1 MVSDSDWTGSG
12 REMTDLRGTP
22 LADHRQKL
30 ILSVLKAHGEC
41 RVSELARQFQL
52 SEMTVRRDL
61 RTLEERGLLKRVH
74 GGAVMADRDVVYQIR
89 ARLGLWQKQQIGRT
103 AAGLIHSGQSIYLDA
118 GTTTLE
124 VARAICNNLAHVT
137 HLTITTHGINI
148 ANELAGKTPHRLIL
162 IGGEVYQNAFSV
174 VGNTAEAQVAARQY
188 DVFFMAAGGVDRD
201 SGWSN
206 TNFAEALI
214 KRAAL
219 AQSRVA
225 YAVVDSSKWAN
236 PCQVGVCPLDAA
248 KKWIVDPDLPAEGV
262 AAATAAGIEL
272 IFCTSP

>member
-1 MVSDSDWTGSG
+1 MSET
-12 REMTDLRGTP
+12 RATP

-30 ILSVLKAHGEC
+30 ILSALKVNGEC
-41 RVSELARQFQL
+41 RVSDLARQFQL

-61 RTLEERGLLKRVH
+61 QVLEARGLLKRVH

-89 ARLGLWQKQQIGRT
+89 ARLGLSQKQQIGHT

-124 VARAICNNLAHVT
+124 IARAIRSELPHIT

-148 ANELAGKTPHRLIL
+148 ANELSGQTTHRLIL
-162 IGGEVYQNAFSV
+162 IGGEVYQNAYST
-174 VGNTAEAQVAARQY
+174 VGPTAEAQVSSQQY
-188 DVFFMAAGGVDRD
+188 DVFFLAAGGVDRE

-219 AQSRVA
+219 AQSRET
-225 YAVVDSSKWAN
+225 YAVADSSKWDN
-236 PCQVGVCPLDAA
+236 PCQVSVCPLKSAQ
-248 KKWIVDPDLPAEGV
+248 KWIVDHDLDRAGV
-262 AAATAAGIEL
+262 EAARESGLEL
-272 IFCTSP
+272 IYAE